1 MINEIKENI
10 WHFNFVPFGSDVYL
24 IKLNKKNIL
33 IDTSSE
39 PNKEALMSHLKQL
52 NITPKQIDIIILTHD
67 HWDHTDNALDF
78 KNAKIYGHKKDFDFP
93 EVIDIKKLPIKEFQI
108 IETPGHTKGGIA
120 ILYEDVLFS
129 GDTLF
134 HNGIGRTDFP
144 ESEPEKMQESLDK
157 LKKLNYKILCPGH
170 EY

>member
-1 MINEIKENI
+1 MKVNIIFDKYTKEKSLRTGWGVSFLVDEKILFDTGENGSWLMANMESLNLEIDKI
-10 WHFNFVPFGSDVYL
+10 
-24 IKLNKKNIL
+24 
-33 IDTSSE
+33 
-39 PNKEALMSHLKQL
+39 EAVVIS
-52 NITPKQIDIIILTHD
+52 HD